1 MALVMANAI
10 GAPTHLKGGH
20 LALQAREVDVRV
32 LHGRAPLLGRLHGRA
47 PLLGRALI
55 CLFEEI
61 QLASE
66 GARPRELT
74 GQPTRQYLCDGASV
88 SAVQTLV
95 RVTWYDLLEFQLHR
109 LTLVVAP
116 QKARSW
122 LPVRRR
128 RANSRMF
135 HLFLNSLITARRG
148 REFTEGETD
157 VH

>member
-32 LHGRAPLLGRLHGRA
+32 LHGRA

-122 LPVRRR
+122 LPVRT

-135 HLFLNSLITARRG
+135 HLFLNSLISPSRT
-148 REFTEGETD
+148 
-157 VH
+157 